1 MKAGDAASKTRHG
14 RRRRAGAP
22 THKISSTS
30 LLAAALALASCS
42 VELEN
47 RKPAQELARA
57 AEPPGSVYTGWRLF
71 QQHCARCH
79 GSDAGGTSAA
89 PGLPARV
96 GAMGPRQ
103 FVDLVL
109 RRYEWIVPAEHGGGD
124 SAARETLA
132 EEIVQRK
139 DPALSMPA
147 WRGEPNVD
155 AHILDLYA
163 YLAARADGT
172 QGPGRPSR

>member
-1 MKAGDAASKTRHG
+1 MRAGDAANEVAHGHWSK
-14 RRRRAGAP
+14 AGAP
-22 THKISSTS
+22 THRIGLTS
-30 LLAAALALASCS
+30 LLVTALVLASCS

-57 AEPPGSVYTGWRLF
+57 AAPPGSVYTGWRLF
-71 QQHCARCH
+71 EQHCARCH

-89 PGLPARV
+89 PQLLTRV
-96 GAMGPRQ
+96 SAMGPRQ

-109 RRYEWIVPAEHGGGD
+109 RRYEWIVPGEHGGGD
-124 SAARETLA
+124 ARETLV

-139 DPALSMPA
+139 DPAVSMPA
-147 WRGEPNVD
+147 WRDEPNVD